1 MKDLIAYLKDYDI
14 IREITSEKHNKFIED
29 VINNR
34 NYYTHYDENSDFKK
48 DIGKLITLNFKLK
61 LLIELCILNELDFND
76 EFIESKLK
84 IKYQRRS
91 VPF

>member
-14 IREITSEKHNKFIED
+14 IREITSEKPNKFIED

-34 NYYTHYDENSDFKK
+34 NYYDENSDFKK